1 MTLNSRIDGVSRHLS
16 NTCFAIFDT
25 SLKSLSLSP
34 RNLSSLEDFGRARVL
49 ASVVLMSSTDIM
61 LRISTLDTADERRL
75 VVEGTLV
82 NPWVAELRRTSGAAG
97 SSLDGRSL
105 VIDLTNATTID
116 REGEAAIFELMQGG
130 AKFCCR
136 GVLTKHVLKRLA
148 DKCHAGLSDVM
159 HEQRSAGVSEE
170 EG

>member
-1 MTLNSRIDGVSRHLS
+1 
-16 NTCFAIFDT
+16 
-25 SLKSLSLSP
+25 
-34 RNLSSLEDFGRARVL
+34 
-49 ASVVLMSSTDIM
+49 M

-116 REGEAAIFELMQGG
+116 REGEAAILELMREG
-130 AKFCCR
+130 AKFCCS
-136 GVLTKHVLKRLA
+136 GVLTKHVLKQLA
-148 DKCHAGLSDVM
+148 GKCHTGLSEVM
-159 HEQRSAGVSEE
+159 YRQRGS
-170 EG
+170 